1 MTIIEFDPAKDAV
14 NRAKHGIS
22 LAAAAE
28 LLKGPILVI
37 KDDRRNYGE
46 DRWLAI
52 GSILGVI
59 HVCTYTYRDG
69 RERIISLRPANRKER
84 RRYAQKFT

>member
-1 MTIIEFDPAKDAV
+1 MIEFDPAKDAV

-28 LLKGPILVI
+28 LLQGPILVI
-37 KDDRRNYGE
+37 KDDRRDYTE

-52 GSILGVI
+52 GSIRGDIYACV
-59 HVCTYTYRDG
+59 YTERAG
-69 RERIISLRPANRKER
+69 WQRIISLRPANRKER